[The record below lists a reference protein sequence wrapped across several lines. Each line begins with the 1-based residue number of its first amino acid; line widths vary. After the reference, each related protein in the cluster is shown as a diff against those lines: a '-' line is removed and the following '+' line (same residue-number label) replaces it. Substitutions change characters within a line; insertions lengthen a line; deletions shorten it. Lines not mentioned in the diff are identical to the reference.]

1 MMHAICEPL
10 QSRPQFTLWVF
21 SRVGGHARRGGVSAC
36 YVHMAANASFT
47 NSHQMMDSDKMGMN
61 DHIEV
66 SRNLLDVLHSYFG
79 VDEIRQKCTT
89 ALFAFLFF
97 PRKIVTVRSFTF
109 LGFILPLV
117 HLEPEVE
124 INTSLTSFFSRGT
137 KTGKQKLLSVCRFCQ
152 QLKQNRTKIFS

>member
-1 MMHAICEPL
+1 MMHAICEPM
-10 QSRPQFTLWVF
+10 QSRPWLTLWVF
-21 SRVGGHARRGGVSAC
+21 SRVGGHARRGGVGAC

-89 ALFAFLFF
+89 ALFAFLIS
-97 PRKIVTVRSFTF
+97 PQTIVTVRSFTF

-152 QLKQNRTKIFS
+152 QLKQNRTKMFS